1 MMGKPNKVEP
11 KLFYHGLSLDRRI
24 PQDHPLRKVKKFIDF
39 TFVRTEVKGLYGKN
53 GNESIDPVVVLK
65 LIFLLFYENIKSE
78 RALASQLPLRLDWL
92 WFCDYDIDDVTPN
105 HSVISKA
112 RSRWGVDVF
121 ARFFENVLNQCIEV
135 GLVDGQTIHIDSST
149 IDANAGKNRLRP
161 KLKLLGRQFYQKL
174 DEQTDKQPELNAD
187 NPGTKVTDVDPDARL
202 FTKDGKTTLGYKDHR
217 VIDDSHG
224 IITATI
230 TKAANIHDDKVFS
243 EAIEEHIENTGIK
256 PDKAVADKGYG
267 YIENYRY
274 LYDKDI
280 LSCIPHKDFN
290 VNTKSKISRSE
301 FIYDSRND
309 CYICPAGQKLYR
321 YDHHR
326 PHRRNSYRYRAKYH
340 VCRQCQFVEKCVSST
355 TYGRQVTRNMDAK
368 YVDWADR
375 CLSKYERC
383 RLLGRRKYRAE
394 GSFADAANNHGYK
407 RARWWGKTKM
417 QIQNLM
423 IATIQNL
430 RKLLGCLGHGGS
442 AEALQRVLSPDFS
455 LMFTRICS
463 RIGRLVVN

>member
-1 MMGKPNKVEP
+1 MMGKPNKLEP
-11 KLFYHGLSLDRRI
+11 KLFYHGVSLERRI
-24 PQDHPLRKVKKFIDF
+24 PKDHPLRRIKQLIDF
-39 TFVRTEVKGLYGKN
+39 TFVRTEVECLYGKN
-53 GNESIDPVVVLK
+53 GNESIDPAAVLK

-78 RALASQLPLRLDWL
+78 RALASQLPLRLDRL

-121 ARFFENVLNQCIEV
+121 AGFFENVLNQCIEA
-135 GLVDGQTIHIDSST
+135 GLVDGQTIHVDSST
-149 IDANAGKNRLRP
+149 IDANADKNRLRP

-174 DEQTDKQPELNAD
+174 DEQTDKQPELDAD
-187 NPGTKVTDVDPDARL
+187 RCGTKVTDVDPDARL

-280 LSCIPHKDFN
+280 LSCIPHKNFD
-290 VNTKSKISRSE
+290 VNTKSKISRAE

-321 YDHHR
+321 YDLHR
-326 PHRRNSYRYRAKYH
+326 PQRGNSYRYRAKYQ
-340 VCRQCQFVEKCVSST
+340 VCRQCQFVDKCVNST
-355 TYGRQVTRNMDAK
+355 RFGRQIARNMDAK
-368 YVDWADR
+368 YIDWADR
-375 CLSKYERC
+375 CLSKHQRR

-407 RARWWGKTKM
+407 RARWRGRTKM

-423 IATIQNL
+423 IAAIQNI
-430 RKLLGCLGHGGS
+430 RKLLDRCCCGGRAGVS
-442 AEALQRVLSPDFS
+442 RRVLSPDFS
-455 LMFTRICS
+455 LMFARICL
-463 RIGRLVVN
+463 RIGCLAVN